1 MRHAP
6 KLASTQKPRSP
17 LSTAQPQPPNPKKLV
32 TTLDTPRIFVLMA
45 ENDNRESDSEITP
58 EFSGEAQNQAAPTPD
73 YLSEDP
79 LEKLLDQ
86 ESDDDFGLPEF
97 KDHFADELTPAVLKD
112 WSAQDFASI
121 YVRFR
126 PHLERHARRFLNNPT
141 QVEEVVQDAF
151 LYLMTTLPELDSE
164 LGVLKFLKWK
174 TRLLALDVIRANSK
188 RYIGT
193 IDDEPELA
201 ADLPEAN
208 EALERAEDA
217 AIVRMALAKLPPRH
231 REALIATIYEEK
243 PTEVVASQ
251 LGLTEN
257 ATRQLLFRARAGF
270 KKALIGEAETAG
282 LSMSQILSLAARKA
296 AQDAGKVAGA
306 VGAFVLLI
314 AVAIGVVPNL
324 ATQQQLT
331 ADAPTQTQAE
341 PQTPA
346 TQGPAAATETPET
359 PAPEE
364 TQTPAPTQ
372 TPESTATQTP
382 AATETVADI
391 TPAPALTPAPTMSV
405 VPAIEPAPATLQPS
419 FDQASFSTILNTD
432 VEQAGFYENSR
443 PTRFYENMNGQLIE
457 VFGGTGISA
466 FVDVDFD
473 SPTVRSVVFQMWVD
487 GNRYTAVAKFNRVTV
502 DSSPS
507 GLSLVHRSS
516 EYYVIDEAGRV
527 FDDSPLARAE
537 ATVSLKFNPAGK
549 IISAKLRISN

>member
-1 MRHAP
+1 
-6 KLASTQKPRSP
+6 
-17 LSTAQPQPPNPKKLV
+17 
-32 TTLDTPRIFVLMA
+32 MA
-45 ENDNRESDSEITP
+45 ENENRESESSSDLQP
-58 EFSGEAQNQAAPTPD
+58 EVSGEAQNQAAPTPENFT
-73 YLSEDP
+73 EDP
-79 LEKLLDQ
+79 LEQLLDQ

-97 KDHFADELTPAVLKD
+97 RDHFADELTPAVLKD

-217 AIVRMALAKLPPRH
+217 AIVRLALAKLPPRH

-346 TQGPAAATETPET
+346 TQGPAAANTDTQETTET
-359 PAPEE
+359 PAPSE

-372 TPESTATQTP
+372 TAETATAP
-382 AATETVADI
+382 ATETVADI

-516 EYYVIDEAGRV
+516 EYYVIDEDGRV

-537 ATVSLKFNPAGK
+537 ATVSLRFNPAGK

>member
-1 MRHAP
+1 
-6 KLASTQKPRSP
+6 
-17 LSTAQPQPPNPKKLV
+17 
-32 TTLDTPRIFVLMA
+32 MA
-45 ENDNRESDSEITP
+45 ENENRESDIEITP
-58 EFSGEAQNQAAPTPD
+58 ELSGQAQNQAAPSPD

-97 KDHFADELTPAVLKD
+97 RDHFADELTPAVLKD

-188 RYIGT
+188 RYVGT
-193 IDDEPELA
+193 IDDEPELV

-217 AIVRMALAKLPPRH
+217 AIVRLALAKLPPRH

-243 PTEVVASQ
+243 STEVVAGQ

-331 ADAPTQTQAE
+331 ADAPGQTQSAPQNEANGTRNAPAPGTTAE
-341 PQTPA
+341 ASGPQA
-346 TQGPAAATETPET
+346 DSSTPEATTDANGT
-359 PAPEE
+359 PAPAA
-364 TQTPAPTQ
+364 TQNGQASAATVADQAEATDQATPTPAPTAEPTLNTEP
-372 TPESTATQTP
+372 TPQ
-382 AATETVADI
+382 
-391 TPAPALTPAPTMSV
+391 PT
-405 VPAIEPAPATLQPS
+405 
-419 FDQASFSTILNTD
+419 FDQASFSTILATD

-443 PTRFYENMNGQLIE
+443 STMFAENITGQSVEI
-457 VFGGTGISA
+457 FGGTGISA
-466 FVDVDFD
+466 FMDVDFE
-473 SPTVRSVVFQMWVD
+473 SRTIRNVVFQMWID
-487 GNRYTAVAKFNRVTV
+487 GNRYTAVAKFNRVAA
-502 DSSPS
+502 DSTPS
-507 GLSLVHRSS
+507 GLTLTHRSA

-537 ATVSLKFNPAGK
+537 ATVSLKFNPQGK
-549 IISAKLRISN
+549 ITSAQLRINN